1 MPQSGRVVPI
11 RARGSV
17 VCHDGGMEKQFVLA
31 LDQGTTSSRA
41 VLYDAGCRVVGMA
54 QREFAQRYPRP
65 GEVEHDADEIWESQ
79 RAVAQKVLADARVR
93 DQQIAAVGIT
103 NQRETVVVWERATG
117 RPIRN
122 AIVWQDRRTAAR
134 CEELR
139 QQGHAAA
146 IAKKTGLVVDPYFT
160 ATKLQWILDTTEG
173 ARERAERGELCA
185 GTVDSWLLFQLTKGA
200 VHATDASNASRTML
214 FDIHRGDWDDELL
227 RLFSVPRRML
237 PEVRDSSGRIATVA
251 DGLPA
256 AGATV
261 AGIAGDQQAALFGQ
275 LCHEPGLAKSTY
287 GTGCFLLLHTGRQ
300 AVPSSNRLLTTVA
313 WRIGGQLEYALEG
326 AVFTGGAVVQW
337 LRDELRIVAS
347 ARECDELAQSVPDS
361 GGVFLVP
368 AFAGLGAP
376 HWDAHARGALLGL
389 TRGSSRAHVCRAA
402 LQGIALQVADL
413 VACMQKDSGLSLR
426 DLRVDGGACRSD
438 VLMQMQADLLGVP
451 VVRPADVESTARGAA
466 MLAGLG
472 VGFFTRDKLASLQ
485 QSAQRIAP
493 RAERSSLDSVRRGW
507 ARAIEAARVFG
518 DGG

>member
-1 MPQSGRVVPI
+1 MQGK
-11 RARGSV
+11 ARGDR
-17 VCHDGGMEKQFVLA
+17 VCHDARMEKQFVLA

-41 VLYDAGCRVVGMA
+41 VLYDSECRVVGMA
-54 QREFAQRYPRP
+54 QREFAQHYPRP
-65 GEVEHDADEIWESQ
+65 GEVEHDASEIWDSQ
-79 RAVAQKVLADARVR
+79 RAVMHKVLADARVR
-93 DQQIAAVGIT
+93 DSQIAAIGIT

-117 RPIRN
+117 RPIGN
-122 AIVWQDRRTAAR
+122 AIVWQDRRTAAM

-139 QQGHAAA
+139 QQGHADT

-160 ATKLQWILDTTEG
+160 ATKLKWILDATDG
-173 ARERAERGELCA
+173 ARERARRGELCA
-185 GTVDSWLLFQLTKGA
+185 GTIDSWLLFQLTKGA

-214 FDIHRGDWDDELL
+214 FDIHRGDWDDDLLEL
-227 RLFSVPRRML
+227 FAVPRRML
-237 PEVRDSSGRIATVA
+237 PEVRDSSGRIALVA
-251 DGLPA
+251 DGLPC
-256 AGATV
+256 AGAQI

-287 GTGCFLLLHTGRQ
+287 GTGCFLLLHTGKQ

-347 ARECDELAQSVPDS
+347 ARECDELAQSVADT

-376 HWDAHARGALLGL
+376 HWDPHARGALLGL

-413 VACMQKDSGLSLR
+413 VACMQKDSGLRLR
-426 DLRVDGGACRSD
+426 ELRVDGGACRSD

-451 VVRPADVESTARGAA
+451 VARPADVESTARGAA

-472 VGFFTRDKLASLQ
+472 VGFFSRDKLAGLQ
-485 QSAQRIAP
+485 QSASRIAP
-493 RAERSSLDSVRRGW
+493 RADVRSLDAVRRGW
-507 ARAIEAARVFG
+507 ARAIEAARAFG
-518 DGG
+518 DGS